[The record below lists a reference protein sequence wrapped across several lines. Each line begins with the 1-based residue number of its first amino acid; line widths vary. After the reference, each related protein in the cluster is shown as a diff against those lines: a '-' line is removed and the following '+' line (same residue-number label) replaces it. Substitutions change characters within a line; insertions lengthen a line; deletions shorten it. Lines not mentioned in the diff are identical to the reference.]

1 VSNVL
6 VVKDKVQ
13 RFSKEMFGVVNLTDD
28 GGLIIPYES
37 SRIFIDVNERIFENK
52 EFQIENKLS
61 TTVVNV
67 WSPVLRDFKP
77 SPSMFEWV
85 ATEGQAYIYGRFK
98 LLTNDEGKWLLIFE
112 VTIPGDTLDPG
123 ELKEALLSV
132 AITADD
138 EDDKLKARFGG
149 LRGED
154 E

>member
-6 VVKDKVQ
+6 VVRDKVQ
-13 RFSKEMFGVVNLTDD
+13 RFSKEMFGVVNLDDD

-37 SRIFIDVNERIFENK
+37 TRIFIDVYERILENK
-52 EFQIENKLS
+52 EFQIKNKLS

-67 WSPVLRDFKP
+67 WSPVLRNLKP

-85 ATEGQAYIYGRFK
+85 ATEGQANIYGHFK
-98 LLTNDEGKWLLIFE
+98 LLTNDEGQWILIFE

-123 ELKEALLSV
+123 ELKEALISV
-132 AITADD
+132 ALTADD
-138 EDDKLKARFGG
+138 EDDILKARFGG